1 MDRANIQASRL
12 KVSYNKKDINEGIQ
26 IQKLL
31 PNTGGASKFVDSNSQ
46 KKGTQAATS
55 LETTLRNT
63 KTNF

>member
-31 PNTGGASKFVDSNSQ
+31 PNTGGTSKFVDANSK
-46 KKGTQAATS
+46 KKGT
-55 LETTLRNT
+55 
-63 KTNF
+63 